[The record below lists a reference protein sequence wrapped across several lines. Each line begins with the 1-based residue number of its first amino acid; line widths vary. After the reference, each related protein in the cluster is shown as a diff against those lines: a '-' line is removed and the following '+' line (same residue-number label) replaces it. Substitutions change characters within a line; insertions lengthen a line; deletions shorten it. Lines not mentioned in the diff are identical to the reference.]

1 LSTNAPA
8 DETSDDKNAR
18 REHNRKHN
26 ERRRRL
32 RESPPIRNLTEALNQ
47 VKSRVHTTLEQCL
60 MSITMIA
67 RQAQGMR
74 AGEVIA
80 KLAKDAYFMR
90 VENRVSQVPPLRT
103 CEADHEATSRSPADN
118 GSNHT

>member
-1 LSTNAPA
+1 
-8 DETSDDKNAR
+8 
-18 REHNRKHN
+18 
-26 ERRRRL
+26 
-32 RESPPIRNLTEALNQ
+32 
-47 VKSRVHTTLEQCL
+47 